1 MRMADFIEQNLE
13 PILSDW
19 EQFAAELEPAA
30 DGLTKQELRNLA
42 AAILRSI
49 AEDMRT
55 DQSEAERHRK
65 SLEESNQDG
74 GRIGRTGRGHAAER
88 LSEGFTLQQ
97 LVAEYRALRASVIRQ
112 WRETLQEQGDGD
124 VEELTRFNEAVDESL
139 AEAVAWYHARIED
152 ARDLLNGV
160 LAHDLRGPLES
171 LLIGTRVLMEDEA
184 ALKADQ
190 LRSVVLIRNSGDRM
204 RSLINDLLDFTRT
217 RLGTGLPIATA
228 QADLGRILKRI
239 CDELRMAHPEADIRC
254 ETSGDLAGV
263 WDAGRIEQ
271 MLSNLIDNAVTH
283 GPQGRPARVLAR
295 ADGDGVLVEVHN
307 EHGGIPEEMQEV
319 IFDPLRRA
327 ARSDT
332 SAGLAGYSV
341 GLGLYI
347 ARQIVE
353 VHDGSIELESS
364 EEEGTTFTVRLPR
377 RRRAGAH
384 TAGLT

>member
-30 DGLTKQELRNLA
+30 AGLTKQELRNLA
-42 AAILRSI
+42 GAILRSI
-49 AEDMRT
+49 AEDIRMN
-55 DQSEAERHRK
+55 QSEAERHRK
-65 SLEESNQDG
+65 SLEEPNRDG
-74 GRIGRTGRGHAAER
+74 GHIGRTGRGHAAER
-88 LSEGFTLQQ
+88 LGEGFTLQQ

-112 WRETLQEQGDGD
+112 WRETLQEQGDGE

-139 AEAVAWYHARIED
+139 VEAVGWYHARIED

-171 LLIGTRVLMEDEA
+171 LLIGTRVLMDHEA
-184 ALKADQ
+184 ALEADQ
-190 LRSVVLIRNSGDRM
+190 LRSVVLIRNSGERM
-204 RSLINDLLDFTRT
+204 RALINDLLDFTRT
-217 RLGTGLPIATA
+217 RLGTGLPIAA
-228 QADLGRILKRI
+228 AEADLGLILRRI

-254 ETSGDLAGV
+254 EASGDLAGV
-263 WDAGRIEQ
+263 WDGGRIEQ
-271 MLSNLIDNAVTH
+271 MLANLIENAVTH
-283 GPQGRPARVLAR
+283 GRQRRPVRVLAR
-295 ADGDGVLVEVHN
+295 ADGDDVVVEVHN

-332 SAGLAGYSV
+332 TEGLAGYSV

-353 VHDGSIELESS
+353 AHNGFIELASS
-364 EEEGTTFTVRLPR
+364 QEDGTTFTVRLPR
-377 RRRAGAH
+377 RRRDGAH